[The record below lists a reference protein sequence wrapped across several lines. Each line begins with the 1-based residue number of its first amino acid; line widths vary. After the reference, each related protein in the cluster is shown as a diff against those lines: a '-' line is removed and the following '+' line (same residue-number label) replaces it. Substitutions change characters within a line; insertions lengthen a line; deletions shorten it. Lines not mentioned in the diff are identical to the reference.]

1 MVTIVTDMVTIG
13 LKNRN
18 FLKKKREKSSKML
31 KTELKNGPIPLF
43 LPPNRAFWGRNAAG
57 KCQNSTKNREKRQKL
72 VEVEKCMFYFCSNSP
87 HSNVLLSGGCHLNSI
102 V

>member
-31 KTELKNGPIPLF
+31 KTGLKNRPIPLF
-43 LPPNRAFWGRNAAG
+43 LPPNRVF
-57 KCQNSTKNREKRQKL
+57 
-72 VEVEKCMFYFCSNSP
+72 
-87 HSNVLLSGGCHLNSI
+87 
-102 V
+102 